1 MQIKI
6 IMMYHFR
13 PVRMAIIIK
22 STNYKCRRGCREK
35 GTLILYYYN
44 NNGEQ
49 YGGSLKKL
57 KLKLPYDPV
66 ILVLGI

>member
-1 MQIKI
+1 
-6 IMMYHFR
+6 MYHFR

-35 GTLILYYYN
+35 GTLLHN